1 MTPDIC
7 FLVFLHVHHVH
18 QNIATHTWSCMT
30 MVIVIPWSLKFIFS
44 PEKARSVVVS
54 RAKQGEISMPHIQ
67 DYQDLKDPNH
77 DLVHSVSLGSNPPL
91 VNHTPAIFFVPPG
104 TEKLNESPPGRQK
117 ALIILICC
125 TCLTIKLIL
134 ISEQPTKTY
143 FLVMLFKWCNRTKMS
158 QN

>member
-18 QNIATHTWSCMT
+18 QNIATHRWSCMT

-104 TEKLNESPPGRQK
+104 TEKLNWVPPRK
-117 ALIILICC
+117 AKSTDNFNLLHMFNN
-125 TCLTIKLIL
+125 
-134 ISEQPTKTY
+134 KTY
-143 FLVMLFKWCNRTKMS
+143 TDIRTAYKHLLPS
-158 QN
+158 YVI